1 MQINRTVHPRLALH
15 FDLTPRSAATDADSA
30 FLAACVAW
38 LGLDQGQQLSWDTPS
53 NHTLDGGRIL
63 RWAPFRHEG
72 SALADIVVHAPDPL
86 DRSLQWSTHVTYVV
100 TSTAGGGQHR
110 QVNIR
115 VGTEGGA
122 ANGAPPPVRPPR
134 LLS

>member
-1 MQINRTVHPRLALH
+1 MEITTTVQPRLALH
-15 FDLTPRSAATDADSA
+15 FDLTPRTAATDADSA

-63 RWAPFRHEG
+63 RWAPFRQDG

-86 DRSLQWSTHVTYVV
+86 DRALQWSTHVTYIV
-100 TSTAGGGQHR
+100 TTVAGGTQH
-110 QVNIR
+110 
-115 VGTEGGA
+115 
-122 ANGAPPPVRPPR
+122 
-134 LLS
+134 